1 MCLRWQLLGFYQVA
15 NRVADIYDVPMPAA
29 VKDLLAVFEVLNI
42 NIAGIGLPLQCL
54 KLGTFQEQLT
64 FTMLA
69 PLVIAVA
76 LAVGFVLHTSC
87 SGSNSRCGGLLAALP
102 WLLTLSFLTFPMVSS
117 TAFRA
122 FSCEAFDNGSYLRA
136 DYALECDSAEHQST
150 KSLAWLAI
158 FLWPV
163 GVSLMYAALMLRARR
178 SIRDDQPTAL
188 SKDLHFIVQDYRPAF
203 LWWELVE
210 EST

>member
-1 MCLRWQLLGFYQVA
+1 M
-15 NRVADIYDVPMPAA
+15 
-29 VKDLLAVFEVLNI
+29 LNI

-54 KLGTFQEQLT
+54 ELGTFQQQLA

-76 LAVGFVLHTSC
+76 LAVGFVLHSSC
-87 SGSNSRCGGLLAALP
+87 CGSNGRYGGLLAALP

-136 DYALECDSAEHQST
+136 DYALECDSVEHRSA
-150 KSLAWLAI
+150 KRLAWLAI

-163 GVSLMYAALMLRARR
+163 GVSLLYAALMLRTRR
-178 SIRDDQPTAL
+178 AINNDQPTAL
-188 SKDLHFIVQDYRPAF
+188 SKALRFIVQDYRPAF
-203 LWWELVE
+203 FWWELVE
-210 EST
+210 EITCA